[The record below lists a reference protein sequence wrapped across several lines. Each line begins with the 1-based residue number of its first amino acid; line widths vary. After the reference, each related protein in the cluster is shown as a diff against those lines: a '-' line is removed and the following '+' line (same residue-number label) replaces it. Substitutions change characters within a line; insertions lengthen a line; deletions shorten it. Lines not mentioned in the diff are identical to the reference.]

1 MILIELGVQ
10 QAIITAIALP
20 IMATFL
26 IILLEPSLRKNQSPG
41 LKKYLS
47 FLFLAPDIA
56 PLEDQY
62 IAQLN
67 PVVRKHHVKNQLLVR
82 LGFIYLFIVLFIVS
96 NLIAQFYFVIDDLL
110 QPVSQGGTDLVR
122 TWSSIAIYGP
132 FIGGWEG
139 SLPWYGVFLLPPL
152 EGNTFHETWKWI
164 SFTQAIS
171 SNSEIL
177 GSTFSFLLITS
188 ALTSAMFLVPLAL
201 KSVRKSLV
209 PSLFFYTT
217 SILIMTKSLFSCL
230 GQSLRLMFGE
240 TITYGLITIDS
251 STGQLASF
259 LAVAVFVSSILIIV
273 MFLIA
278 IALGRKL
285 WRVHYPNNDT
295 SMKWFICAISVVYWL
310 SLAFN
315 VVII

>member
-1 MILIELGVQ
+1 LIELGVQ
-10 QAIITAIALP
+10 LAIITAIALP
-20 IMATFL
+20 IIATCL
-26 IILLEPSLRKNQSPG
+26 VILVEPSLRKNHNQRFRR
-41 LKKYLS
+41 YLS
-47 FLFLAPDIA
+47 YLFLAPSIA
-56 PLEDQY
+56 PLEDQN

-67 PVVRKHHVKNQLLVR
+67 PEEQKSHVRNQLLVR
-82 LGFIYLFIVLFIVS
+82 LGFIYLFVFLFIVG
-96 NLIAQFYFVIDDLL
+96 NLIAQFYLVADDLL

-132 FIGGWEG
+132 FVGGWKG

-152 EGNTFHETWKWI
+152 EGNTFHEPWKWI
-164 SFTQAIS
+164 SFTQAVSVNS
-171 SNSEIL
+171 SIFGETYSV
-177 GSTFSFLLITS
+177 LLITTV
-188 ALTSAMFLVPLAL
+188 LTSTMFLVPLIL

-217 SILIMTKSLFSCL
+217 GILIMTKSVFSCL

-240 TITYGLITIDS
+240 TITYGIITINS
-251 STGQLASF
+251 STGQLSSYLTFA
-259 LAVAVFVSSILIIV
+259 AFVSSMFIIV

-285 WRVHYPNNDT
+285 WRVHYQDNEI
-295 SMKWFICAISVVYWL
+295 SLKWFIFAISVVYWL